1 MAEIPSH
8 QRELTRRER
17 LAENFAQS
25 RFGGWTA
32 IHVASRV
39 DRVLMPLTGNR
50 VNIFKLMSPGVPV
63 GLLIHTGA
71 KSGKERKTPLL
82 YLPQGENVVLVASKA
97 GAERHPAWYHNL
109 KANPEVTFMG
119 TEGKADYTAREA
131 KGREKRKLW
140 EAVNDLYA
148 GYDTY
153 QGRTGGREIPVMV
166 LEPR

>member
-8 QRELTRRER
+8 KRELTRREKF
-17 LAENFAQS
+17 AENFAQS
-25 RFGGWTA
+25 RFGGWIA
-32 IHVASRV
+32 INVANHI
-39 DRVLMPLTGNR
+39 DRVLMPLSGNR
-50 VNIFKLMSPGVPV
+50 VNVFKLMSPGVPV

-82 YLPQGENVVLVASKA
+82 YLPQGEDVVLVASKA
-97 GAERHPAWYHNL
+97 GAERNPAWYFNL

-119 TEGKADYTAREA
+119 TDGKGDYRAREA

-148 GYDTY
+148 GYDVY
-153 QGRTGGREIPVMV
+153 QERTGGREIPVMV